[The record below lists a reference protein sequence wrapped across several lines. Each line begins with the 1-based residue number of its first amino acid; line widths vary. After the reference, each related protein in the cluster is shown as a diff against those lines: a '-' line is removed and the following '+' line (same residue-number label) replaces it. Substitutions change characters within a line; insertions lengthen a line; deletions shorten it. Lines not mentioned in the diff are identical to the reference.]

1 LIDVR
6 VASTDETPRLKM
18 LRVALTGGIATGK
31 SYCLVHFAE
40 LGVPVVD
47 ADKLA
52 REAVSPGSPGL
63 RAVVERFGAEVLS
76 ADGSLDRP
84 ALGRVVFADPR
95 ARAALEAII
104 HPEVYRHIREWFA
117 NLPAGTR
124 VALADI
130 PLVFETGHNHDFDA
144 VVVAACD
151 PAEQIRRV
159 MARDGLPE
167 REARTRLAAQW
178 PIEEKVKRATHVIW
192 TDRGFAETDRQIRDV
207 SVRLHAD
214 AR

>member
-1 LIDVR
+1 
-6 VASTDETPRLKM
+6 M

-52 REAVSPGSPGL
+52 REAVMPGSAGL
-63 RAVVERFGAEVLS
+63 RAVVERFGAAVLA
-76 ADGSLDRP
+76 ADGALDRP
-84 ALGRVVFADPR
+84 ALGRLVFADPR

-124 VALADI
+124 VAMADI

-151 PAEQIRRV
+151 PAEQVRRV
-159 MARDGLPE
+159 VGRDGLSE
-167 REARTRLAAQW
+167 REARARLAAQW
-178 PIEEKVKRATHVIW
+178 PIEEKVKRATHTIW
-192 TDRGFAETDRQIRDV
+192 TDRGFAETDRQIGEV
-207 SVRLHAD
+207 FARLTAN

>member
-1 LIDVR
+1 
-6 VASTDETPRLKM
+6 M

-31 SYCLVHFAE
+31 SYCLAHFAE

-52 REAVSPGSPGL
+52 RDAVAPGSAGL
-63 RAVVERFGAEVLS
+63 RAVVGRFGPEVLA
-76 ADGSLDRP
+76 ADGSLDRA
-84 ALGRVVFADPR
+84 ALGRIVFDDSR

-144 VVVAACD
+144 VVVAACSPD
-151 PAEQIRRV
+151 EQVRRV
-159 MARDGLPE
+159 MVRDGLSD
-167 REARTRLAAQW
+167 RDARARLAAQW
-178 PIEEKVKRATHVIW
+178 PIEEKVKRADHVIW
-192 TDRGFAETDRQIRDV
+192 TDRSFAETDRQVGEILGRL
-207 SVRLHAD
+207 VRQG
-214 AR
+214 R

>member
-1 LIDVR
+1 
-6 VASTDETPRLKM
+6 M

-47 ADKLA
+47 ADRLA
-52 REAVSPGSPGL
+52 REAVTPGSPGL
-63 RAVVERFGAEVLS
+63 RAVVARFGPEVLA

-84 ALGRVVFADPR
+84 ALGRIVFGDPR

-124 VALADI
+124 IAMADI

-144 VVVAACD
+144 VVVAACS
-151 PAEQIRRV
+151 AGEQIRRV
-159 MARDGLPE
+159 VARDGLSE
-167 REARTRLAAQW
+167 REARARLAAQW
-178 PIEEKVKRATHVIW
+178 PIDEKVKRADSVIW
-192 TDRGFAETDRQIRDV
+192 TDRSFEETDRQVR
-207 SVRLHAD
+207 SVYDRLLA
-214 AR
+214 AA

>member
-1 LIDVR
+1 
-6 VASTDETPRLKM
+6 M

-52 REAVSPGSPGL
+52 REAVTPGSAGL
-63 RAVVERFGAEVLS
+63 RAIVARFGAEVLA

-124 VALADI
+124 VAMADI

-151 PAEQIRRV
+151 PAEQVRRV
-159 MARDGLPE
+159 VARDGLSE
-167 REARTRLAAQW
+167 REARARLAAQW
-178 PIEEKVKRATHVIW
+178 PIDEKVKRATHTIW
-192 TDRGFAETDRQIRDV
+192 TDRGFSETDRQITEV
-207 SVRLHAD
+207 AARLTAA